1 MILELLDLLDV
12 WRHAQDTQLGQLGRT
27 KKSMGLLLLLWHLL
41 LGIFDLV
48 YVTACDDAMVLD
60 I

>member
-1 MILELLDLLDV
+1 MILELLDLLHV
-12 WRHAQDTQLGQLGRT
+12 WRHAQDTQLGQLCRT
-27 KKSMGLLLLLWHLL
+27 KKSMSLLLLHL

>member
-1 MILELLDLLDV
+1 MILELLDLLHV
-12 WRHAQDTQLGQLGRT
+12 WRHAEDTQLGQLCRT
-27 KKSMGLLLLLWHLL
+27 KKSMSLLLLLLYL